1 MITKNDYIEFKPY
14 WDYQRKVQYNKEL
27 LKEKIESIRVSFEFH
42 EGVDL
47 PLDEM
52 YDEMWDNLEIE
63 EYEDPPKAWI
73 PKDED
78 YQVEGEASGQS
89 PELL

>member
-1 MITKNDYIEFKPY
+1 
-14 WDYQRKVQYNKEL
+14 
-27 LKEKIESIRVSFEFH
+27 
-42 EGVDL
+42 
-47 PLDEM
+47 M
-52 YDEMWDNLEIE
+52 YDEMWDNLETE